1 MGGTAKATDD
11 GAAVDDPGVRG
22 GGGGGGCRDAHA
34 PGAPRRAEA
43 DRRAHLDAP
52 PAIRRDTPLRGLP
65 APRCARA
72 RLSLSWFW
80 PEVSALSLQR
90 SDWLAFFFFWP
101 PGCADIYWKNE
112 HRLMCTSEICTAD
125 ERIRFEKS
133 VSELRS
139 CAPFQF

>member
-22 GGGGGGCRDAHA
+22 GGGGGGGRDAHA

-90 SDWLAFFFFWP
+90 SVWLVFFFLVP
-101 PGCADIYWKNE
+101 RMCRYLLEERAQVDVHLRDL
-112 HRLMCTSEICTAD
+112 HR
-125 ERIRFEKS
+125 
-133 VSELRS
+133 
-139 CAPFQF
+139 

>member
-22 GGGGGGCRDAHA
+22 GGGGGGGRDAHA

-65 APRCARA
+65 APRYLLEERA
-72 RLSLSWFW
+72 QVDVHLRDL
-80 PEVSALSLQR
+80 
-90 SDWLAFFFFWP
+90 
-101 PGCADIYWKNE
+101 
-112 HRLMCTSEICTAD
+112 HR
-125 ERIRFEKS
+125 
-133 VSELRS
+133 
-139 CAPFQF
+139 